1 MKVQDLF
8 LFVNIIIPDSCIL
21 ELIGIN
27 RSNTIK
33 IISRLSAV
41 GTDVFIVIILLSVER
56 DLFRMVD
63 VGGGEE

>member
-1 MKVQDLF
+1 VKVQDLF
-8 LFVNIIIPDSCIL
+8 LFVNIIIPYSCIL